1 MNNLPFNLTQ
11 SPYFLA
17 PFQKISPAYK
27 PPSSFLLRT
36 TLLDET
42 YLLVKE
48 DVEKVIQS
56 SYYLNIITDESENVS
71 KDRIINISI
80 NTDRGTFHYCS
91 ENAGSMAFTA
101 ENLAS
106 WLMTRLGALIKGD
119 WGRINSFATDTCS
132 TMLLLWRILAA
143 DERLQLSK
151 ALFVPCDSHGLQLLI
166 KDVLGIPHYKIIQSQ
181 IMLVINTFRRS
192 PLQLSILRE
201 KQRVCYGK
209 TSALVLAV
217 ITRWGT
223 QARAI
228 ESIYKNKDAFKAYV
242 LDDRTQLEHEVTQLL
257 SSRDFWNNIE
267 ELRDLIL
274 PIHKVQVESEST
286 NAHLGLVVS
295 RWLTIR
301 NHLERIVDIQPSLP
315 AILELFGKRMDRQ
328 VLALHWAAYFLTPT
342 NIGVTTTVEQQ
353 NMVIEYLRNAH
364 SDSIIQNRV
373 QEQYYMFRAKDGP
386 FGPHNLAWNITSP
399 TTFWHAQHTF
409 CPELSLLATRLFR
422 TPANSVPSERSF
434 SAQNLI
440 HSKVRNSLNSTRV
453 DKLTYIYLNRR
464 VLDHKA
470 GEPRQWQDL
479 SGKAEI
485 ELEDVIVGL
494 QDSTETE
501 SDEGIVIELLLID
514 LLCFLTPF
522 TNIIMD
528 YLEGDRD
535 AEETGLDDQED
546 EPTANYMGSSIVED
560 NSFHLHDNGQSLDTQ
575 GRGSKRPRYTNDDN
589 Y

>member
-1 MNNLPFNLTQ
+1 MNNLPFNVTQ
-11 SPYFLA
+11 SFYFLA
-17 PFQKISPAYK
+17 PFQKISSAYK

-42 YLLVKE
+42 DLLVKE
-48 DVEKVIQS
+48 EVEKVIRS
-56 SYYLNIITDESENVS
+56 SYYLNIITDESENMS
-71 KDRIINISI
+71 KDCIINISV
-80 NTDRGTFHYCS
+80 NTDKGTFHYCS
-91 ENAGSMAFTA
+91 ENAGSLAFTA

-106 WLMTRLGALIKGD
+106 WLMAKLGELIKGD

-143 DERLQLSK
+143 DQRLQLSK

-181 IMLVINTFRRS
+181 IMLVINTFRQS

-201 KQRVCYGK
+201 KQKACYGK

-228 ESIYKNKDAFKAYV
+228 ESIYKNKEAFKAYV
-242 LDDRTQLEHEVTQLL
+242 RDDRTQLEHEVSQLL
-257 SSRDFWNNIE
+257 CSRDFWNNVE

-274 PIHKVQVESEST
+274 PIHKVQVQSEST
-286 NAHLGLVVS
+286 DAHLGLVVS

-301 NHLERIVDIQPSLP
+301 NHLERIVDQQPSLP
-315 AILELFGKRMDRQ
+315 DLLQLFAKRMDRQ
-328 VLALHWAAYFLTPT
+328 VLALHWTAYFLTPA
-342 NIGVTTTVEQQ
+342 NVGVTTTVEQQ

-364 SDSIIQNRV
+364 SDPIIQNHG
-373 QEQYYMFRAKDGP
+373 QEQYYIYRANDGP
-386 FGPHNLAWNITSP
+386 FGSHNLAWNITSP

-409 CPELSLLATRLFR
+409 SLEISLLATRLFR
-422 TPANSVPSERSF
+422 TPANFVPSERSF

-440 HSKVRNSLNSTRV
+440 HSEVRNSLNSIQV
-453 DKLTYIYLNRR
+453 DKLTYIYLNCH

-485 ELEDVIVGL
+485 ELEDVVVGL
-494 QDSTETE
+494 QDSIETE
-501 SDEGIVIELLLID
+501 SDEGIVIEFL
-514 LLCFLTPF
+514 FNRLTPF
-522 TNIIMD
+522 AFTIN
-528 YLEGDRD
+528 
-535 AEETGLDDQED
+535 
-546 EPTANYMGSSIVED
+546 
-560 NSFHLHDNGQSLDTQ
+560 
-575 GRGSKRPRYTNDDN
+575 
-589 Y
+589 